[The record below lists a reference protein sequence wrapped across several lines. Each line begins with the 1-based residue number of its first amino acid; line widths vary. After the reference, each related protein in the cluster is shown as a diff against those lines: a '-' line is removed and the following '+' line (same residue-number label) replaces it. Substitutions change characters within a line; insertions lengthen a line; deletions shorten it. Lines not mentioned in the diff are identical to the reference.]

1 MKNTGISLY
10 DALIKSGA
18 SVSEDQK
25 SFLNALDESL
35 KARQAD
41 SDETLS
47 ASMKAALAEAM
58 GALEKDKDG
67 KVIPFATKLAEIAE
81 ALEKME
87 KTNTDLISEKTRY
100 QLNKFVKDNFDAIKD
115 AIKHGK
121 DGMPEFNFKAISKAA
136 AMFTTTSAVTN
147 GTGVGLPLVEN
158 YLVENDI
165 AVIRYPENF
174 ILDVIPN
181 RQVAKVPSEVV
192 KTEQAT
198 AEGAVAVV
206 AEGGTKP
213 LTSDTFVRNRT
224 LRKKYA
230 GRIEWTEE
238 FEMDNEMLFA
248 EIVRMF
254 EDKVIRAWQ
263 DGIISTIQTNAVA
276 YTSSVFDGTFVKADN
291 ALAVVAGQSVIQGMY
306 FTPNV
311 VIMNP
316 SDIFTAMFTQDTE
329 GRAELKPYIVNN
341 NGSYSI
347 NGMRVF
353 ASYKIAQGTALI
365 GDSSVYQEW
374 HSDFIFRV
382 GTYNDQ
388 FIKNLKT
395 AIGEVFSLLRI
406 ANNEKPAWMVLDLEA
421 VREDITIVTP

>member
-1 MKNTGISLY
+1 MDNKNITLLE
-10 DALIKSGA
+10 ALKKQGA
-18 SVSEDQK
+18 TVEPEQEK
-25 SFLNALDESL
+25 FLNALDEAL
-35 KARQAD
+35 KTRQTTT
-41 SDETLS
+41 DETYSQSLT
-47 ASMKAALAEAM
+47 K
-58 GALEKDKDG
+58 ALEETLGATMKDDKG
-67 KVIPFATKLAEIAE
+67 KVVTIAEQIKGIAE

-87 KTNTDLISEKTRY
+87 KVNTQMIGDKEKF
-100 QLNKFVKDNFDAIKD
+100 QLKKYVRENHKAIVEAIKN
-115 AIKHGK
+115 GK
-121 DGMPEFNFKAISKAA
+121 DLPEFSFSALKAA
-136 AMFTTTSAVTN
+136 AMFTTTSAMTN
-147 GTGVGLPLVEN
+147 GSGVGLPLVEN
-158 YLVENDI
+158 FLVENDI
-165 AVIRYPENF
+165 AVIRHPENF

-181 RQVAKVPSEVV
+181 TQIAKVPSEVIR
-192 KTEQAT
+192 TEQAT
-198 AEGAVAVV
+198 EEGAVAVV

-213 LTSDTFVRNRT
+213 LTSDTFIRNRT

-276 YTSSVFDGTFVKADN
+276 YTSSVFDGTFVKPDN

-329 GRAELKPYIVNN
+329 GRSELKPYIVNN

-353 ASYKIAQGTALI
+353 SSYKIAQGTALI
-365 GDSSVYQEW
+365 GDSSVYREW
-374 HSDFIFRV
+374 HSGFIFRV
-382 GTYNDQ
+382 GTYGTQ
-388 FIKNLKT
+388 FIENEKT

-406 ANNEKPAWMVLDLEA
+406 ANNEKPAWMVLDLDA
-421 VREDITIVTP
+421 VKTDITIVTP

>member
-1 MKNTGISLY
+1 MANTNISLY
-10 DALIKSGA
+10 DALVKSGA
-18 SVSEDQK
+18 EVDEKQK
-25 SFLNALDESL
+25 AFLDAVDKVMKDRQSSTEETFSASL
-35 KARQAD
+35 KA
-41 SDETLS
+41 
-47 ASMKAALAEAM
+47 ALGE
-58 GALEKDKDG
+58 LEKDETG
-67 KVIPFATKLAEIAE
+67 KTIPLAKQLADIAV

-87 KTNTDLISEKTRY
+87 KHGTDLIGQKERY
-100 QLNKFVKDNFDAIKD
+100 QLNKFVRENFDQIKD

-121 DGMPEFNFKAISKAA
+121 DGMPEFSFKAVNKAA

-276 YTSSVFDGTFVKADN
+276 YTSSVFDGTFVSPDN

-316 SDIFTAMFTQDTE
+316 SDIFAAMFTQDVD
-329 GRAELKPYIVNN
+329 GNAQIKPYIVNN

-353 ASYKIAQGTALI
+353 SSYKIAQGTALI

-406 ANNEKPAWMVLDLEA
+406 ANNEKPAWMVLDLDA
-421 VREDITIVTP
+421 VKADLTIETP

>member
-1 MKNTGISLY
+1 MNGKNISLLE
-10 DALIKSGA
+10 ALKKSGA
-18 SVSEDQK
+18 TIEPDQEK
-25 SFLNALDESL
+25 FLNALDEAL
-35 KARQAD
+35 KARQAET
-41 SDETLS
+41 DESYS
-47 ASMKAALAEAM
+47 ASFKAALAEQM
-58 GALEKDKDG
+58 GAIEKDEDG
-67 KVIPFATKLAEIAE
+67 KIVSIATQLKNVAE
-81 ALEKME
+81 ALEKVE
-87 KTNTDLISEKTRY
+87 KQSTALIGEKEKF
-100 QLNKFVKDNFDAIKD
+100 QLKKYVRDNHKAIVDAIKNN
-115 AIKHGK
+115 K
-121 DGMPEFNFKAISKAA
+121 DLPEFTFAALKAP
-136 AMFTTTSAVTN
+136 AMFTTTNAVSN

-158 YLVENDI
+158 FLVENDI
-165 AVIRYPENF
+165 AVIRHPENF

-181 RQVAKVPSEVV
+181 SQVSKVPSEVV
-192 KTEQAT
+192 RTEQAT
-198 AEGAVAVV
+198 EEGAVTVV

-213 LTSDTFVRNRT
+213 LVSDTFIRNRT

-248 EIVRMF
+248 EIVRLF

-263 DGIISTIQTNAVA
+263 DGIITTIQTNAVA

-291 ALAVVAGQSVIQGMY
+291 ALAVIAGQSVIQGMY

-329 GRAELKPYIVNN
+329 GRSELKPYIVNN

-353 ASYKIAQGTALI
+353 SSYKIAQGTALI
-365 GDSSVYQEW
+365 GDSSVYREW

-382 GTYNDQ
+382 GTYGNQ
-388 FIKNLKT
+388 FILNEKT

-406 ANNEKPAWMVLDLEA
+406 ANIDKPAWMVLDLDA
-421 VREDITIVTP
+421 VREDITVVTP

>member
-1 MKNTGISLY
+1 MNGKNISLI
-10 DALIKSGA
+10 DALKKAGA
-18 SVSEDQK
+18 SIEPDQEK
-25 SFLNALDESL
+25 FLAALDDAL

-41 SDETLS
+41 TEESYSDSL
-47 ASMKAALAEAM
+47 KAALAEVL
-58 GALEKDKDG
+58 GAIEKDEKG
-67 KVIPFATKLAEIAE
+67 AIVPFATQLKNIAE
-81 ALEKME
+81 AIEKME
-87 KTNTDLISEKTRY
+87 KHNTQLIGEKEKF
-100 QLNKFVKDNFDAIKD
+100 QLKKYVKENHKAIVDAVKN
-115 AIKHGK
+115 GK
-121 DGMPEFNFKAISKAA
+121 DLPGFEFHAIKAA
-136 AMFTTTSAVTN
+136 AMFTTTSAMTN
-147 GTGVGLPLVEN
+147 GSGVGLPLVEN

-165 AVIRYPENF
+165 ALIRHPENF

-181 RQVAKVPSEVV
+181 NQVAKVPSEVV
-192 KTEQAT
+192 RTEQAT
-198 AEGAVAVV
+198 EEGAVAVV

-213 LTSDTFVRNRT
+213 LTSDTFIRNRT

-248 EIVRMF
+248 EVVRLF

-263 DGIISTIQTNAVA
+263 DGIITTIQTNAVA
-276 YTSSVFDGTFVKADN
+276 YTSSVLDGTFVKPDN
-291 ALAVVAGQSVIQGMY
+291 ALAVIAGQSVIQGMF

-316 SDIFTAMFTQDTE
+316 SDIFAAMFTQDTE
-329 GRAELKPYIVNN
+329 GRTELKPYIVNT

-365 GDSSVYQEW
+365 GDSSVYREW
-374 HSDFIFRV
+374 HGAFIFRV
-382 GTYNDQ
+382 GTYGTQ
-388 FIKNLKT
+388 FIENEKT

-406 ANNEKPAWMVLDLEA
+406 ANNEKPAWMVIDLEA
-421 VREDITIVTP
+421 VKADLEIQTP

>member
-1 MKNTGISLY
+1 MKNKNINLY
-10 DALIKSGA
+10 DALKNSGA
-18 SVSEDQK
+18 EVDEKQK
-25 SFLNALDESL
+25 AFLD
-35 KARQAD
+35 
-41 SDETLS
+41 TLS
-47 ASMKAALAEAM
+47 TVIGKALEETDTTFSQALKDALGEA
-58 GALEKDKDG
+58 EKDKDG
-67 KVIPFATKLAEIAE
+67 NVIPMAKQLADIAV

-87 KTNTDLISEKTRY
+87 KTNTDLISEKTKY
-100 QLNKFVKDNFDAIKD
+100 QLNKYVRENFDSIKD

-121 DGMPEFNFKAISKAA
+121 DGMPEFSFKAVSKAA
-136 AMFTTTSAVTN
+136 AMFTTTSAVSN

-276 YTSSVFDGTFVKADN
+276 YTSSVFDGTFVQPDN

-316 SDIFTAMFTQDTE
+316 SDIFAAMFTQDVD
-329 GRAELKPYIVNN
+329 GNAQIKPYIVNN

-353 ASYKIAQGTALI
+353 SSYKIAQGTALI

-406 ANNEKPAWMVLDLEA
+406 ANNEKPAWMVLDLDA
-421 VREDITIVTP
+421 VKADLEIVTP

>member
-1 MKNTGISLY
+1 MENKNISLLE
-10 DALIKSGA
+10 ALKKQGA
-18 SVSEDQK
+18 TIEQDQEK
-25 SFLNALDESL
+25 FLNALDEAL
-35 KARQAD
+35 KAREN
-41 SDETLS
+41 ETDKTFSQKLS
-47 ASMKAALAEAM
+47 EAI
-58 GALEKDKDG
+58 GALEKDENG
-67 KVIPFATKLAEIAE
+67 KTIPFATKLSEIA
-81 ALEKME
+81 ASMEKME
-87 KTNTDLISEKTRY
+87 KNRAELIGEKEKF
-100 QLNKFVKDNFDAIKD
+100 QLMKYIKENKADIVDAIKNGKD
-115 AIKHGK
+115 LPEFKFSAIKA
-121 DGMPEFNFKAISKAA
+121 P

-147 GTGVGLPLVEN
+147 ASGVGLPLVEN

-174 ILDVIPN
+174 ILDVINN
-181 RQVAKVPSEVV
+181 RQVSKVPSEVV
-192 KTEQAT
+192 FTEQAT

-213 LTSDTFVRNRT
+213 LTSDTFIRRRT

-248 EIVRMF
+248 AIVRMF

-263 DGIISTIQTNAVA
+263 DGIIATIQTNATA

-291 ALAVVAGQSVIQGMY
+291 ALAVIAGQSVIQGMY

-329 GRAELKPYIVNN
+329 GRSELKPYIVNN
-341 NGSYSI
+341 NGQYSI

-353 ASYKIAQGTALI
+353 SSYKIAQGTALI

-382 GTYNDQ
+382 GTYDDQ
-388 FIKNLKT
+388 FITNEKT
-395 AIGEVFSLLRI
+395 AIGEVFTILRI
-406 ANNEKPAWMVLDLEA
+406 ADINKPAWMVLDLDA
-421 VREDITIVTP
+421 VREDITIVPTP

>member
-1 MKNTGISLY
+1 MENKNISLY
-10 DALIKSGA
+10 DALLKSGA
-18 SVSEDQK
+18 EVDDDQK
-25 SFLNALDESL
+25 KFLESLDKVL
-35 KARQAD
+35 KARQENT
-41 SDETLS
+41 DETFSQSLKS
-47 ASMKAALAEAM
+47 AIGEM
-58 GALEKDKDG
+58 EKDKDG
-67 KVIPFATKLAEIAE
+67 NVIPLAKQMADIAS
-81 ALEKME
+81 AIEKME

-100 QLNKFVKDNFDAIKD
+100 QLNKFVKENFDAIKD

-121 DGMPEFNFKAISKAA
+121 DGMPEFSFKAVNKAA

-406 ANNEKPAWMVLDLEA
+406 ANNEKPAWMVIDLEA
-421 VREDITIVTP
+421 VKEDITITP

>member
-1 MKNTGISLY
+1 MKNTGISLLE
-10 DALIKSGA
+10 ALKKQGGTLEA
-18 SVSEDQK
+18 DQEK
-25 SFLNALDESL
+25 FVNALDEAL
-35 KARQAD
+35 KAREANTE
-41 SDETLS
+41 ETFSEGL
-47 ASMKAALAEAM
+47 KAALAETL
-58 GALEKDKDG
+58 GAIEKDEQG
-67 KVIPFATKLAEIAE
+67 KIVPFATQLKNIAE

-87 KTNTDLISEKTRY
+87 NHNTELIGEKEKF
-100 QLNKFVKDNFDAIKD
+100 QLKKYVRENHKAIVDAIKT
-115 AIKHGK
+115 GK
-121 DGMPEFNFKAISKAA
+121 ELPEFEFSAIKAA

-147 GTGVGLPLVEN
+147 GSGVGLPLVEN

-165 AVIRYPENF
+165 ALIRHPENF

-181 RQVAKVPSEVV
+181 NQVAKVPSEVIRP
-192 KTEQAT
+192 EQAT
-198 AEGAVAVV
+198 EEGAVAVV

-213 LTSDTFVRNRT
+213 LTSDTFIRNRT

-238 FEMDNEMLFA
+238 FEMDNDMLFA
-248 EIVRMF
+248 EIVRLF

-276 YTSSVFDGTFVKADN
+276 YTSSVFDGTFVKPDN
-291 ALAVVAGQSVIQGMY
+291 ALAVIAGQSVIQGMY

-329 GRAELKPYIVNN
+329 GRAELKPYIVNT
-341 NGSYSI
+341 NGSYTI

-365 GDSSVYQEW
+365 GDSSVYREW
-374 HSDFIFRV
+374 HSAFIFRV
-382 GTYNDQ
+382 GTYSDQ
-388 FIKNLKT
+388 FIKNEKT

-406 ANNEKPAWMVLDLEA
+406 ANNEKPAWMVIDLDA
-421 VREDITIVTP
+421 VKEDITITTP